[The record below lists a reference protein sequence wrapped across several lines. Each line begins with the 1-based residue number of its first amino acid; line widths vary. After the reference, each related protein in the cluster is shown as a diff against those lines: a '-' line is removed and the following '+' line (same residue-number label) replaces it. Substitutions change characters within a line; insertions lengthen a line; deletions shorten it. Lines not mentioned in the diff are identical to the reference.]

1 LASVPLKLERAQ
13 LEQLVTRAAEQH
25 WSYDGDYYFISNNCA
40 VETLKLL
47 RSGSQHPRLQ
57 ALDSIMPN
65 GLLDTL
71 VARDLADRSVLLD
84 PREALRLG
92 YRFDSFRDRY
102 QAMFTVLQQR
112 LPISQDNV
120 EDWLAQP

>member
-1 LASVPLKLERAQ
+1 MIEEYTKVELRSLASVPLKLDRAQ

-25 WSYDGDYYFISNNCA
+25 WSYDGDYWFLSNNCA

-47 RSGSQHPRLQ
+47 RSGSQHPRLH

-71 VARDLADRSVLLD
+71 VGA
-84 PREALRLG
+84 RLG
-92 YRFDSFRDRY
+92 RP
-102 QAMFTVLQQR
+102 QR
-112 LPISQDNV
+112 AERCGRGAASGLS
-120 EDWLAQP
+120 L